1 MDSPTT
7 TYARAGRV
15 RTRRPGPPG
24 DRFAAALRWLR
35 WPVLIVWIFALV
47 VLHGWSGSLSK
58 VTNNGASAYLPATA
72 ASTKVALLQQA
83 AEHASGQP
91 ETNAAIVVFATDHG
105 RLTPADDAV
114 IAAARAAV
122 AGLAGH
128 VSGLA
133 APGALQ
139 RSADGRAAAFTVN
152 ITGQASSDD
161 IDRNAVNA
169 IRAAVATSPS
179 RAPTGLADAV
189 TGPAAVNADT
199 TSGNQQTALLLTALI
214 IVAVILLLVYRSPIL
229 WLLPLLGAIAA
240 IIVAQASA
248 HGLANAGFT
257 VSTLSAD
264 ILIVLV
270 FGAAS
275 DYALLLVHRYRE
287 ELRHHDRTDAA
298 MAATLRTTLPTLAA
312 SAATVTCAMLCLLT
326 ADSASLH
333 GLGPVG
339 AVGIVA
345 ALLAQATFLPALLLV
360 VGRRAFWPRIP
371 RQGAAGREESR
382 LWTGIATRIARHPA
396 ATALVVIVALGA
408 ACAGLASLRIQNN
421 PVDNVKGNQGS
432 VVGQQLLGAHFPAG
446 ASDPLVL
453 LAPPAQARAAAA
465 AAHATP
471 GVAEVVPAAPVQGYD
486 SYTVILPADPFGP
499 AGTTAIVGLR
509 QRLATGAPGAL
520 VGGNP
525 AIAYDES
532 QTAGRDD
539 LIIIPLVLA
548 VTGVIIALLLQ
559 AIVAPAVLVA
569 TTVLSFA
576 ASFGLSSLVW
586 RHGLGYAGV
595 ESVIPIYIFIFLVA
609 LGVDYNIF
617 LSARIREE
625 SRHLGLRGGTVRGV
639 GVTGGVITA
648 AGIVLAGTFAA
659 LTQIPEVS
667 ITEVGTAVA
676 LGVLLDTLLV
686 RTILVPASL
695 LTIGERVWWPA
706 RRGTGGQDIIGIRR
720 GEIRSVLLA
729 GGRPRGVRG
738 RGEQPAAPCRGW
750 PPSPAV
756 RRCRCSVRSGGG
768 LRWRPGAGS
777 GGRDGTGGRW
787 TTGRCVSAEA

>member
-1 MDSPTT
+1 MDSSAMTHVQAASPVG
-7 TYARAGRV
+7 AGK
-15 RTRRPGPPG
+15 PG
-24 DRFAAALRWLR
+24 RFAAALRWLR
-35 WPVLIVWIFALV
+35 WPVVVAWIVALV
-47 VLHGWSGSLSK
+47 LLHGLSGSLSK
-58 VTNNGASAYLPATA
+58 VTNDGASAYLPASA
-72 ASTKVALLQQA
+72 ASTKVAVLQQA
-83 AEHASGQP
+83 AEHTSGQP
-91 ETNAAIVVFATDHG
+91 QTNAAIVVFVDGNGT
-105 RLTPADDAV
+105 LTPADHAAV
-114 IAAARAAV
+114 TVARAAV
-122 AGLAGH
+122 AKLAGH
-128 VSGLA
+128 VTGLA
-133 APGALQ
+133 APEPVQ
-139 RSADGRAAAFTVN
+139 PSADGKAAAFTVK

-161 IDRNAVNA
+161 IDRNAVQA
-169 IRAAVATSPS
+169 IRAAIAAPAT
-179 RAPTGLADAV
+179 RAPAGLTAAV

-199 TSGNQQTALLLTALI
+199 AAGSQQTALLLTALI
-214 IVAVILLLVYRSPIL
+214 IVAVILLLVYRSPVL

-240 IIVAQASA
+240 IITAQASA
-248 HGLANAGFT
+248 HGLADHGLT

-287 ELRHHDRTDAA
+287 ELRHHARTEDA
-298 MAATLRTTLPTLAA
+298 MAVTLRTTLPTLAA

-360 VGRRAFWPRIP
+360 TGRAAFWPRIP
-371 RQGAAGREESR
+371 REGAAGREESR
-382 LWTGIATRIARHPA
+382 LWAGIGTRIARHPA

-408 ACAGLASLRIQNN
+408 ACAGLASLRIDNN
-421 PVDNVKGNQGS
+421 PIDNVKGNAGS
-432 VVGQQLLGAHFPAG
+432 VTGQQLLDAHYPAG
-446 ASDPLVL
+446 ASNPLVL
-453 LAPPAQARAAAA
+453 LVPPGQAAAA
-465 AAHATP
+465 TATAHATP
-471 GVAEVVPAAPVQGYD
+471 GVADITSGVPVEGYD
-486 SYTVILPADPFGP
+486 SYSVTLAADPFGP
-499 AGTTAIVGLR
+499 AGKTAIVSLR
-509 QRLATGAPGAL
+509 QRLSTDAPGAL

-525 AIAYDES
+525 AIAYDEA

-539 LIIIPLVLA
+539 VIIIPLVLA
-548 VTGVIIALLLQ
+548 VIGVVIALLLQ
-559 AIVAPAVLVA
+559 AIVAPVVLVL
-569 TTVLSFA
+569 TTALSFA
-576 ASFGLSSLVW
+576 ASFGLSSLLW

-595 ESVIPIYIFIFLVA
+595 ESVIPVYIFIFLVA

-625 SRHLGLRGGTVRGV
+625 SRRLGLRGGTVRGV

-695 LTIGERVWWPA
+695 LTIGERVWWPS
-706 RRGTGGQDIIGIRR
+706 RRTRI
-720 GEIRSVLLA
+720 
-729 GGRPRGVRG
+729 
-738 RGEQPAAPCRGW
+738 
-750 PPSPAV
+750 
-756 RRCRCSVRSGGG
+756 
-768 LRWRPGAGS
+768 
-777 GGRDGTGGRW
+777 
-787 TTGRCVSAEA
+787 TT

>member
-1 MDSPTT
+1 MHSSAMTH
-7 TYARAGRV
+7 AQAGRT
-15 RTRRPGPPG
+15 RTREPGPPG
-24 DRFAAALRWLR
+24 DRFATALRWLR
-35 WPVLIVWIFALV
+35 WPVVIAWVLALV
-47 VLHGWSGSLSK
+47 VLHGMSGSLSK
-58 VTNNGASAYLPATA
+58 VTTDGASAYLPASA

-83 AEHASGQP
+83 AAHTAGQP
-91 ETNAAIVVFATDHG
+91 QTNAAIVVFATGRG
-105 RLTPADDAV
+105 RLTPADRAV
-114 IAAARAAV
+114 IAAARTAV

-128 VSGLA
+128 ITGLA

-139 RSADGRAAAFTVN
+139 PSADGQAAAFTVN
-152 ITGQASSDD
+152 ITGQASSDST
-161 IDRNAVNA
+161 DRDAVTA
-169 IRAAVATSPS
+169 IRSAIA
-179 RAPTGLADAV
+179 APTAQAPAGLADAV

-199 TSGNQQTALLLTALI
+199 TAGNQQTALLLTALI

-240 IIVAQASA
+240 IITAQASA
-248 HGLANAGFT
+248 HGLADHGLT

-287 ELRHHDRTDAA
+287 ELRHHARPEGA

-326 ADSASLH
+326 ADSAALH

-339 AVGIVA
+339 AVGIAA

-360 VGRRAFWPRIP
+360 AGRKAFWPRIP
-371 RQGAAGREESR
+371 RPGEAGREASR
-382 LWTGIATRIARHPA
+382 LWTGIGTRIARHPA

-408 ACAGLASLRIQNN
+408 ACLGLASLHIENN
-421 PVDNVKGNQGS
+421 PVDNVKGTPGS
-432 VVGQQLLGAHFPAG
+432 VTGQQLLDAHFPAG
-446 ASDPLVL
+446 ASNPLML
-453 LAPPAQARAAAA
+453 LAPPGQAGAAAA

-471 GVAEVVPAAPVQGYD
+471 GVAGVVPGAPVQGYD
-486 SYTVILPADPFGP
+486 GYSVTLTADPFGP

-509 QRLATGAPGAL
+509 QRLAADAPAAL

-525 AIAYDES
+525 AIAYDQA

-539 LIIIPLVLA
+539 VIIIPLVLA
-548 VTGVIIALLLQ
+548 VIFVIIALLLR
-559 AIVAPAVLVA
+559 AIVAPVVLVA
-569 TTVLSFA
+569 TTALSFA
-576 ASFGLSSLVW
+576 ASFGLASLLW

-625 SRHLGLRGGTVRGV
+625 SRQLGLQAGTVRGI

-676 LGVLLDTLLV
+676 LGILLDTLLV
-686 RTILVPASL
+686 RTILVPASF
-695 LTIGERVWWPA
+695 LTIGERVWWPT
-706 RRGTGGQDIIGIRR
+706 RRGTD
-720 GEIRSVLLA
+720 
-729 GGRPRGVRG
+729 
-738 RGEQPAAPCRGW
+738 
-750 PPSPAV
+750 
-756 RRCRCSVRSGGG
+756 
-768 LRWRPGAGS
+768 RPGA
-777 GGRDGTGGRW
+777 DLQPDTGGRK
-787 TTGRCVSAEA
+787 

>member
-1 MDSPTT
+1 METSAVTH
-7 TYARAGRV
+7 ARAGR
-15 RTRRPGPPG
+15 TRAQKPGPPG
-24 DRFAAALRWLR
+24 DRFVTALRWLR
-35 WPVLIVWIFALV
+35 WPVVVAWIVAIVL
-47 VLHGWSGSLSK
+47 LHGLSSSLSK
-58 VTNNGASAYLPATA
+58 ATSDGASAYLPASA

-83 AEHASGQP
+83 AEHTGGQP
-91 ETNAAIVVFATDHG
+91 QTNAAIVVFARDDG
-105 RLTPADDAV
+105 RLTPADHAV

-133 APGALQ
+133 GPGAVQ
-139 RSADGRAAAFTVN
+139 PSADGRAAAFTAD
-152 ITGQASSDD
+152 ITGQASSES
-161 IDRNAVNA
+161 IDRDAVTA
-169 IRAAVATSPS
+169 IRAAIAAPAS
-179 RAPTGLADAV
+179 RAPGGLADAV

-199 TSGNQQTALLLTALI
+199 TAGNQQTALLLTALI

-229 WLLPLLGAIAA
+229 WLLPLAGAIAA
-240 IIVAQASA
+240 IIVAQACA
-248 HGLANAGFT
+248 HGLADHGLT

-287 ELRHHDRTDAA
+287 ELRHHPSPEGA

-312 SAATVTCAMLCLLT
+312 SAATVTCAMLCLLA

-360 VGRRAFWPRIP
+360 AGRKAFWPRIP
-371 RQGAAGREESR
+371 REGAAGREQSR
-382 LWTGIATRIARHPA
+382 LWTGIGTRIARHPA
-396 ATALVVIVALGA
+396 ATALVLIVALGA
-408 ACAGLASLRIQNN
+408 ACAGLASVHLDNN
-421 PVDNVKGNQGS
+421 PVDNVKGTPGS
-432 VVGQQLLGAHFPAG
+432 VVGQRLLDAHFPAG
-446 ASDPLVL
+446 ASNPLVL
-453 LAPPAQARAAAA
+453 LAPPGQTRAAAA

-471 GVAEVVPAAPVQGYD
+471 GVAGVLPGVPVQGYD
-486 SYTVILPADPFGP
+486 SYSVTLSADPFGP

-509 QRLATGAPGAL
+509 QRLSADAPGAL

-525 AIAYDES
+525 AIAYDQA

-539 LIIIPLVLA
+539 VILIPLVLA
-548 VTGVIIALLLQ
+548 VTFAIIALLLR
-559 AIVAPAVLVA
+559 AIVAPLVLVA
-569 TTVLSFA
+569 TTALSFA
-576 ASFGLSSLVW
+576 ASFGLASLLW
-586 RHGLGYAGV
+586 RHGLGYPGV

-625 SRHLGLRGGTVRGV
+625 SRRLGLRDGTVRGL

-659 LTQIPEVS
+659 LTQIPQVTT
-667 ITEVGTAVA
+667 TEVGTAVA

-686 RTILVPASL
+686 RTILVPASF
-695 LTIGERVWWPA
+695 LTIGERIWWPA
-706 RRGTGGQDIIGIRR
+706 RGGPAKS
-720 GEIRSVLLA
+720 SV
-729 GGRPRGVRG
+729 
-738 RGEQPAAPCRGW
+738 
-750 PPSPAV
+750 
-756 RRCRCSVRSGGG
+756 
-768 LRWRPGAGS
+768 
-777 GGRDGTGGRW
+777 
-787 TTGRCVSAEA
+787 